1 MKRIILSAAEKLKIG
16 KIELSKREK
25 IIAATVL
32 ITIGILFSTRLGNF
46 IYLKEKLIILVGIL
60 TYFFSLWALWEGMT
74 KIKAVV
80 LLILPTLFTVAVAS
94 VYFLIPVRPPKL
106 LWAAGFGLSFYLLL
120 LSQNVFNV
128 ASIRTIP
135 LYRVASTTSFLFSV
149 FTAFILFNVSFAL
162 NFDFFLSGL
171 ITFII
176 SFILALPIFWS
187 ISMEKITIPDILYSI
202 ITALIVGECAMALS
216 FWPLAP
222 TIWSL
227 TLSTVLY
234 ITLGILVDMVRE
246 RLSRRIVWEYSAF
259 GLIVLII
266 SSLITTW
273 NG

>member
-1 MKRIILSAAEKLKIG
+1 MNIR

-25 IIAATVL
+25 IITATGL

-74 KIKAVV
+74 KIKAIV

-128 ASIRTIP
+128 AAIRTIP

-149 FTAFILFNVSFAL
+149 FTSFILFNVSFAL
-162 NFDFFLSGL
+162 NFDFFMNGL
-171 ITFII
+171 ATSLI

-187 ISMEKITIPDILYSI
+187 ISMEKITISDILYAI
-202 ITALIVGECAMALS
+202 IAALIVGECAMALS

-227 TLSTVLY
+227 TLSTVFY
-234 ITLGILVDMVRE
+234 ITLGILVDTLKD
-246 RLSRRIVWEYSAF
+246 RLNQRVVLEYSTF

-266 SSLITTW
+266 SYLVTTW
-273 NG
+273 TG

>member
-1 MKRIILSAAEKLKIG
+1 MKKLILSAASKFKIQ

-25 IIAATVL
+25 IIAATIL

-46 IYLKEKLIILVGIL
+46 IFLKEKLIILVGIL
-60 TYFFSLWALWEGMT
+60 TYLFSLWALWDGMT

-106 LWAAGFGLSFYLLL
+106 IWAAGFGISFYLLL

-128 ASIRTIP
+128 AAIRTIP
-135 LYRVASTTSFLFSV
+135 LYRAAQTTSFLFSV

-162 NFDFFLSGL
+162 NFDFFLTGL
-171 ITFII
+171 VTFLI

-187 ISMEKITIPDILYSI
+187 IGMERITFVVFSYSI
-202 ITALIVGECAMALS
+202 IGALVVGESAMALS

-227 TLSTVLY
+227 TLSTVFY
-234 ITLGILVDMVRE
+234 ITLGILVDTLKDRLNQRVVRE
-246 RLSRRIVWEYSAF
+246 YSTF

-266 SSLITTW
+266 SYLVTTW
-273 NG
+273 TG

>member
-1 MKRIILSAAEKLKIG
+1 MNIPKIS
-16 KIELSKREK
+16 LSKREK
-25 IIAATVL
+25 IITATSL

-46 IYLKEKLIILVGIL
+46 IYLKERLIILVGII
-60 TYFFSLWALWEGMT
+60 TYLFSLWALWEGMT

-80 LLILPTLFTVAVAS
+80 LLILPTLFTASVAS

-106 LWAAGFGLSFYLLL
+106 LWAAVFGISFYLLL

-135 LYRVASTTSFLFSV
+135 LYRVASTASFLFSI
-149 FTAFILFNVSFAL
+149 FTAFILFNVNFAL
-162 NFDFFLSGL
+162 NLDFFLNGL
-171 ITFII
+171 ITFLI

-187 ISMEKITIPDILYSI
+187 IGMDKITAPNILYSF

-227 TLSTVLY
+227 SLSTIFY
-234 ITLGILVDMVRE
+234 ITLGIQMDISKDRFAK
-246 RLSRRIVWEYSAF
+246 RIVWEYSAF
-259 GLIVLII
+259 GAAVFII
-266 SSLITTW
+266 SFLLTSWT
-273 NG
+273 G